1 MKLTQAR
8 LDEYEHIIV
17 YFSGGKDSL
26 ACVLHLLESGA
37 DKEKIELWHH
47 EVDGKEGSGL
57 MDWPCTPGY
66 CRAVAD
72 ALGIPIYFSWKEG
85 GFEREM
91 LRQDSPTAPT
101 HFEVPGGEFKLAG
114 GKSKKIGTRL
124 KFPQV
129 SGDLRV
135 RWCSAYLKVDVG
147 AIAIK
152 NQVRFIGCKTLVICG
167 ERAEESTARKGY
179 KEFEPDRTDT
189 RTSKRVPRHIDRY
202 RPVHKWT
209 EAEVWAIIQRWGINP
224 HPAYHLGW
232 GRVSC
237 RACIFGSDD
246 QWASLAEIDHFGISK
261 IARYEK
267 QFGLTIHRTKNVMQR
282 CIAGNPYQMD
292 PKWIDVA
299 MDREYQE
306 PVIVDDW
313 TLPAGAFG
321 ESCGPT

>member
-1 MKLTQAR
+1 MNQDQLSSY
-8 LDEYEHIIV
+8 DHIIV

-47 EVDGKEGSGL
+47 EVDGRGGSHL

-66 CRAVAD
+66 CQAIAD

-91 LRQDSPTAPT
+91 LRQNAPTAPS

-114 GKSKKIGTRL
+114 GKSRRTGTRL

-135 RWCSAYLKVDVG
+135 RWCSAYLKIDVG

-152 NQVRFIGCKTLVICG
+152 NQVRFVGCRTLTVSG
-167 ERAEESTARKGY
+167 ERAEESPSRAKY
-179 KEFEPDRTDT
+179 KTFEPDRTDT

-202 RPVHKWT
+202 RPVHAWT
-209 EAEVWAIIQRWGINP
+209 EAKIWAIVGRWGINP

-237 RACIFGSDD
+237 RACIFGNDN
-246 QWASLAEIDHFGISK
+246 QWASIADIDPDGIDT
-261 IARYEK
+261 IARYERD
-267 QFGLTIHRTKNVMQR
+267 FGCTIHRTKHVHQR
-282 CIAGNPYQMD
+282 VREGTPYPMSPEAAQIAMSD
-292 PKWIDVA
+292 
-299 MDREYQE
+299 EYEQ
-306 PVIVDDW
+306 PAIVNDW
-313 TLPAGAFG
+313 KLPAGAFG
-321 ESCGPT
+321 ESSGPT